1 MLFSS
6 DVIVHRWESDQ
17 HLKIQR
23 RSISKSLFTCWG
35 LADPKWV
42 NWNKNS
48 IFSTY
53 YATRYRLQFL
63 FNMFIFAGFMKYI
76 TSFRSLLFA
85 DSCRQFLLSNC
96 IQSWKWNRNDEM
108 ASSFHIL
115 QITQLKTLRTVF
127 HEPLEATK
135 SEFWA
140 NLRLLDLAKFTLHFS
155 KSVHRRMCKHGLW
168 RIRHLVEWLK
178 SILDRFP
185 NMIYGQ
191 SSSRK

>member
-6 DVIVHRWESDQ
+6 YVIVHRWESDQ

-23 RSISKSLFTCWG
+23 RSISKSLFACWG

-76 TSFRSLLFA
+76 TSFSSLLFA

-96 IQSWKWNRNDEM
+96 IQSWKWNSKRWNGVFFSYSPNNTIENASYCISRAVRSNKVGILSKFASFRFGQVYFAFLKIRASTHVQTWSM
-108 ASSFHIL
+108 ANS
-115 QITQLKTLRTVF
+115 
-127 HEPLEATK
+127 A
-135 SEFWA
+135 
-140 NLRLLDLAKFTLHFS
+140 FS
-155 KSVHRRMCKHGLW
+155 RVIEIYSWSLSKYDIWSVK
-168 RIRHLVEWLK
+168 
-178 SILDRFP
+178 
-185 NMIYGQ
+185 
-191 SSSRK
+191 